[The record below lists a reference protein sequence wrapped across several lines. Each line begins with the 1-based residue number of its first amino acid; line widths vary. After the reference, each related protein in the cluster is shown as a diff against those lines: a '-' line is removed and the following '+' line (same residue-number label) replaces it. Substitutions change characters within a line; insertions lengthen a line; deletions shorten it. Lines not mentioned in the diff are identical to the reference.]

1 MIIRTFSRL
10 LRRGFAEAKV
20 TMTDGIPSDVGGM
33 ENISQLP
40 FYLSFKE
47 GLNLTMENKLE

>member
-1 MIIRTFSRL
+1 MRG
-10 LRRGFAEAKV
+10 GFAEAKV
-20 TMTDGIPSDVGGM
+20 TMSDGIPADVSGM

-47 GLNLTMENKLE
+47 GLNLTLENKLE